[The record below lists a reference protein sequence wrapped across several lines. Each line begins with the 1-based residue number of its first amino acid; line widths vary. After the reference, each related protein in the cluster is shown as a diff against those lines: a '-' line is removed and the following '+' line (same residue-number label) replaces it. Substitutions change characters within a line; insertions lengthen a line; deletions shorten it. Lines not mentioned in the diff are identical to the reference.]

1 MRCGQIRKSRG
12 GTTSEDVEVAEEEEA
27 RVETR
32 GGCPCNPRNRK
43 MNLLAFVLTSPEA
56 FVSLNFFPMSYQQ
69 LGSEMYLY
77 SFYFYLLYK

>member
-1 MRCGQIRKSRG
+1 MCCGQIRKNRG

-32 GGCPCNPRNRK
+32 GGCSCNPRNRK
-43 MNLLAFVLTSPEA
+43 MNLLAFVLTSEA
-56 FVSLNFFPMSYQQ
+56 FVSLNFFPTGYQQ
-69 LGSEMYLY
+69 LGSEMYLN